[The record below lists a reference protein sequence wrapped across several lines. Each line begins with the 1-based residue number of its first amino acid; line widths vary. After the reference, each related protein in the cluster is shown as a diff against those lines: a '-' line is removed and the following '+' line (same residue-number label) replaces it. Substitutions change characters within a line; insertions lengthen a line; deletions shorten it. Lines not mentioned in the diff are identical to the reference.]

1 MVEGHLLRT
10 QLHHA
15 RGYDDAPAGEMGKH
29 IQRGL
34 GSAGIAVERIVDDRN
49 AARAAQQ
56 LQTVLHRLKLADTAL
71 QLGIGQA
78 QMPGDRTAQKDV
90 ADVVRA
96 QQPGTA
102 GNARTIGKA
111 QGEVAALIGY
121 AHVLGPYVA
130 ALTVDDGFGH
140 MGGFGV

>member
-1 MVEGHLLRT
+1 
-10 QLHHA
+10 
-15 RGYDDAPAGEMGKH
+15 
-29 IQRGL
+29 
-34 GSAGIAVERIVDDRN
+34 
-49 AARAAQQ
+49 
-56 LQTVLHRLKLADTAL
+56 
-71 QLGIGQA
+71 
-78 QMPGDRTAQKDV
+78 MPSDRTAQKDV